1 MSSDETFDERV
12 KAVQALMEE
21 KRVTVR
27 ARPIETQ
34 DAIHIPK
41 IGWVDLTQPQGVPQ
55 RGLADAAD
63 GGTTPDPA

>member
-1 MSSDETFDERV
+1 MSSETFDERV

-21 KRVTVR
+21 KKVTVR

-55 RGLADAAD
+55 RGGPSGPDD
-63 GGTTPDPA
+63 STETPTP

>member
-1 MSSDETFDERV
+1 MSTETFDERV

-21 KRVTVR
+21 KKVTVR

-41 IGWVDLTQPQGVPQ
+41 IGWVDLTQVGAGPQAG
-55 RGLADAAD
+55 GASGADST
-63 GGTTPDPA
+63 GETPTP